1 MEITIKELDGA
12 TRELVVTLP
21 RRDYEERIN
30 SAIYEVQKN
39 IELKGFRKGKVP
51 IPIIKQRFGK
61 EIEEN
66 VVEELAADLFQK
78 AVDTEKIQFVGK
90 PTFIKYEHL
99 PESTSFTFSFDVIP
113 SFELKEYKGLNIIEP
128 FHRVTDE
135 EIEHEIFHKRMNSG
149 NIVPVEE
156 VKHDLT
162 FLTVEIQE
170 LDRESEE
177 PIVGKP
183 PQQTQIYLH
192 SHTISPE
199 YKNLF
204 LGKNKG
210 ESFVA
215 YPRDWD
221 NSAPDNKFKFSIL
234 DIFEIIPPDF
244 DDEFVQKYTNGKLST
259 TEELKEEIGYQLQE
273 KWDLRSR
280 DEMTKQIIR
289 QLVDSHNFDL
299 PRSVVLETATK
310 LAQDFLKR
318 YQDYP
323 EIKNVPIEKITEDF
337 IPVAESQV
345 KWAIIRKKIIE
356 KEGIK
361 IEDFDIEEIIEERS
375 ATQNKTREEARRE
388 ILENSYIA
396 DIILEKKVLDFIISF
411 AETTEID
418 FDEFLAEKENEH
430 LHNHPHEDF
439 SDEIQVQQIEQPTES
454 VEFEE
459 EAATE
464 MKENNR

>member
-1 MEITIKELDGA
+1 MEITIKELDAA

-21 RRDYEERIN
+21 RREYEAQVN
-30 SAIYEVQKN
+30 SALYEVQKN
-39 IELKGFRKGKVP
+39 VELKGFRKGKVP

-66 VVEELAADLFQK
+66 VVEELANDLFQK

-90 PTFIKYEHL
+90 PTFVKYEHL
-99 PESTSFTFSFDVIP
+99 PESISFTFSFDVIP
-113 SFELKEYKGLNIIEP
+113 SFELKEYKGLKIIEP

-149 NIVPVEE
+149 NIAPVEE

-170 LDRESEE
+170 LHRETEE
-177 PIVGKP
+177 PIAGKP

-199 YKNLF
+199 YRNLF
-204 LGKNKG
+204 LGRKKG
-210 ESFVA
+210 ESFIA

-221 NSAPDNKFKFSIL
+221 ASAPESKFKFSIL
-234 DIFEIIPPDF
+234 DIFEIIPPEF
-244 DDEFVQKYTNGKLST
+244 NDEFVQKYTNGKLST

-280 DEMTKQIIR
+280 DEMTKQIIQ
-289 QLVDSHNFDL
+289 QLVESHDFDL
-299 PRSVVLETATK
+299 PKSVVIETAMK
-310 LAQDFLKR
+310 IAQDFVKR

-323 EIKNVPIEKITEDF
+323 EIKNAPIENIAQDF
-337 IPVAESQV
+337 LPVAESQV
-345 KWAIIRKKIIE
+345 KWAIIRKKIVE
-356 KEGIK
+356 KEGIT
-361 IEDFDIEEIIEERS
+361 IEDFDIEGLVEERA

-388 ILENSYIA
+388 VLENSYISDA
-396 DIILEKKVLDFIISF
+396 ILEKKVCDFLISF
-411 AETTEID
+411 AETTEMD
-418 FDEFLAEKENEH
+418 FDEFLAKRENEH
-430 LHNHPHEDF
+430 SHNHDHEDF
-439 SDEIQVQQIEQPTES
+439 NDETQVQQIEETAES
-454 VEFEE
+454 VELEE
-459 EAATE
+459 EIATE
-464 MKENNR
+464 TKEKQ